1 MVQNEHAKSSCSNP
15 STSSRFSYSFMKFM
29 NQYDNY
35 GRSIPGFNLNGD
47 SKISSSLG
55 SAVTLI
61 SGIVVL
67 IYAASKMSHL

>member
-1 MVQNEHAKSSCSNP
+1 
-15 STSSRFSYSFMKFM
+15 M

>member
-1 MVQNEHAKSSCSNP
+1 MSQNEPVKSSGCNP
-15 STSSRFSYSFMKFM
+15 STSSKFSYSFMKFM
-29 NQYDNY
+29 NQYDKF
-35 GRSIPGFNLNGD
+35 GREVPGFNLKGD